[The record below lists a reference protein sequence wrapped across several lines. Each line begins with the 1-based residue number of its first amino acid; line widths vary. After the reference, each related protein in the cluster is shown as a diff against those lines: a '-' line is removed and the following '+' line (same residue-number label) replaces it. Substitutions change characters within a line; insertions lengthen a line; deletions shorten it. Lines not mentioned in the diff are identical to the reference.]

1 VIRLRP
7 KQKTSSTDAQLRE
20 GIRLEENASVENG
33 IFVWRQ
39 GGSEVLLYWEGDGWS
54 VKFAAS
60 GRLSGPRHVLYE
72 ARHKEAKH
80 AAWDVMARVVRASS
94 DEEQGLRVARSAAKW
109 MRASGKIG
117 QFDD

>member
-1 VIRLRP
+1 
-7 KQKTSSTDAQLRE
+7 
-20 GIRLEENASVENG
+20 LEENASVENE

-39 GGSEVLLYWEGDGWS
+39 GGSEVLLTWEGDGWN
-54 VKFAAS
+54 VRFAAS
-60 GRLSGPRHVLYE
+60 GRLSGPRQVVYE

-94 DEEQGLRVARSAAKW
+94 DEEQGLKVARSAAKW
-109 MRASGKIG
+109 MRESGKID